1 MKLLLPTYLWASF
14 FIGFLLFSPYQALAI
29 ESSNLIINNLENITI
44 KVGVYENS
52 PLSFQN
58 EQGEFD
64 GIFPSLIKKIAQL
77 EEWNIQFMFGNFS
90 SLMNAL
96 NKSEIDL
103 LGVVAYS
110 NERAEYLD
118 FNTENVLTNWGEIF
132 MYKGSGIETFLDIEG
147 KKIGVLNNDIYYIGE
162 NGLKYLLESFEVNCT
177 FQIFES
183 YDEIFSAINQGEIDA
198 GVVNRLKGAEYIK
211 YDNIQKTNLIFNPI
225 SLYFVTPKNST
236 NSGLILSRI
245 DDHLKTMKQNPNSEY
260 YQILSRYLNTNIT
273 RTIIP
278 TWLLV
283 LFFGIIAIA
292 VIGVS
297 FSFIL
302 RNQVKKRTMEL
313 EQSHEAY
320 RKSEE
325 KLQRSQ
331 KLEAVGLLTGGIAH
345 DFNNIL
351 TVINGYSRML
361 LEMENLDSDVYKSV
375 QEILNAGE
383 KASSLTKRLLTF
395 SRTTFSELKVMD
407 INQLLLDLDKMLHR
421 LISEDVELI
430 LDLEEKQCLVLA
442 DSTSIQQLLI
452 NLVVN
457 ARDAVGPHGKIQI
470 RTRKADIDTVKII
483 VEDNGI
489 GMDQNILDHLF
500 EPFFTTKEVGKGT
513 GLGLSTVYGIV
524 KQLKGNI
531 EVKSQK
537 GKGSTFIIALPL
549 VKMDSR
555 SIESNEKV
563 DQKKPIGSQKKIL
576 LVEDNKSVLKI
587 TQKIL
592 EGAGFQIFTA
602 RNGTEALN
610 LIKAGNIQFDLVLS
624 DIIMPVMNGVELEKK
639 CRIINP
645 KLKFLFISGY
655 PAKKVEERGIPFDPS
670 RLLQKPYLPADLLR
684 KISELIA

>member
-1 MKLLLPTYLWASF
+1 MKLLSPTYLWSSF

-331 KLEAVGLLTGGIAH
+331 KLEAVG
-345 DFNNIL
+345 
-351 TVINGYSRML
+351 
-361 LEMENLDSDVYKSV
+361 
-375 QEILNAGE
+375 
-383 KASSLTKRLLTF
+383 
-395 SRTTFSELKVMD
+395 
-407 INQLLLDLDKMLHR
+407 
-421 LISEDVELI
+421 
-430 LDLEEKQCLVLA
+430 
-442 DSTSIQQLLI
+442 
-452 NLVVN
+452 
-457 ARDAVGPHGKIQI
+457 
-470 RTRKADIDTVKII
+470 
-483 VEDNGI
+483 
-489 GMDQNILDHLF
+489 
-500 EPFFTTKEVGKGT
+500 
-513 GLGLSTVYGIV
+513 
-524 KQLKGNI
+524 
-531 EVKSQK
+531 
-537 GKGSTFIIALPL
+537 
-549 VKMDSR
+549 
-555 SIESNEKV
+555 
-563 DQKKPIGSQKKIL
+563 
-576 LVEDNKSVLKI
+576 
-587 TQKIL
+587 
-592 EGAGFQIFTA
+592 
-602 RNGTEALN
+602 
-610 LIKAGNIQFDLVLS
+610 
-624 DIIMPVMNGVELEKK
+624 
-639 CRIINP
+639 
-645 KLKFLFISGY
+645 
-655 PAKKVEERGIPFDPS
+655 
-670 RLLQKPYLPADLLR
+670 
-684 KISELIA
+684 